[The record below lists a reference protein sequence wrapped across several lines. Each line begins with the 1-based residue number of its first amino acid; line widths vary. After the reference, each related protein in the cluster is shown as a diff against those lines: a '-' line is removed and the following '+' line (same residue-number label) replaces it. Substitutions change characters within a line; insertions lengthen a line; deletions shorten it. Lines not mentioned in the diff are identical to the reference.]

1 MLSDE
6 GMLSDFIHSQWAST
20 TKHPAFACLQHNVL
34 QGTEVKRVS
43 PFGFRVIMFEEII
56 EFFRNL

>member
-20 TKHPAFACLQHNVL
+20 TEHPAFACLQLSAVCCKEL
-34 QGTEVKRVS
+34 K
-43 PFGFRVIMFEEII
+43 
-56 EFFRNL
+56 